1 MMQVM
6 RGTAKIIEE
15 IHSVFVGT
23 VNEMARLP
31 EKIYLAI
38 K

>member
-1 MMQVM
+1 MQVIA
-6 RGTAKIIEE
+6 GTAKIIED

-23 VNEMARLP
+23 VDEMARLP
-31 EKIYLAI
+31 ERIYLAI